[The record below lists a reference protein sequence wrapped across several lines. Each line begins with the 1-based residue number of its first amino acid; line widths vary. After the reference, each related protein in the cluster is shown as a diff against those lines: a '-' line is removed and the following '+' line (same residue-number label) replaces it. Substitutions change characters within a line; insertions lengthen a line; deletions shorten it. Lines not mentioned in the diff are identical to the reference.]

1 MKVKKTNFKLHLN
14 LSDYFEPIDSNPTL
28 EEGTEIMNYYNDC
41 VDNKVHPKEFEANL
55 NPCLI
60 KGDRIHTILT
70 YQLGY
75 LSAVELDK
83 YKIMYDRNGENH
95 YDMIKRD
102 DAKNLEN
109 YNYIKNQILKY

>member
-1 MKVKKTNFKLHLN
+1 MEKQI
-14 LSDYFEPIDSNPTL
+14 IDTSNPTRIP
-28 EEGTEIMNYYNDC
+28 ENRVYEAYCDNYDSIHYLF
-41 VDNKVHPKEFEANL
+41 VEFQFSWLQQAYRAL
-55 NPCLI
+55 
-60 KGDRIHTILT
+60 KD
-70 YQLGY
+70 
-75 LSAVELDK
+75 LDK

>member
-1 MKVKKTNFKLHLN
+1 
-14 LSDYFEPIDSNPTL
+14 
-28 EEGTEIMNYYNDC
+28 MNYYNDC
-41 VDNKVHPKEFEANL
+41 VDNKIHPKEFEANL

-60 KGDRIHTILT
+60 KGDRVHTILT

-75 LSAVELDK
+75 LSAVDLDK

-102 DAKNLEN
+102 DAKNQK
-109 YNYIKNQILKY
+109 IIIILKYTKLLKLNGLHYSYF